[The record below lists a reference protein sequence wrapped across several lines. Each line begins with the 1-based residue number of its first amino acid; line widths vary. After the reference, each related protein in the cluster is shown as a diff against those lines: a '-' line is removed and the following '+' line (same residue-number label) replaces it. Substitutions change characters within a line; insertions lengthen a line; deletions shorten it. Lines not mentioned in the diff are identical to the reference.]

1 MCAHLFPPRDPA
13 PRCSPL
19 SSSSLL
25 LSPPDP
31 TPSTR
36 PTGLWRGTQGPPG
49 ASSAGHLIGRPF
61 FRPGPGS
68 SGGPGR
74 VLPQCAQSSIIA
86 RSQYSN
92 QVSKMVRGSREN
104 GKCATTRP
112 PLMPPPRFVPQC
124 CTFNAQYAMG
134 NTMPMANANAHEP
147 IWWSHDAHAQ
157 SATRAPRP
165 KKKKNSRRTLS
176 HI

>member
-1 MCAHLFPPRDPA
+1 MDRSMCAHLPPPR
-13 PRCSPL
+13 PRAAVLPP
-19 SSSSLL
+19 LL
-25 LSPPDP
+25 LLPPPQSPGSHTLNSSHWALAWDAGSAGCIERRSPDWAAFF
-31 TPSTR
+31 S
-36 PTGLWRGTQGPPG
+36 PG
-49 ASSAGHLIGRPF
+49 AGEQRRP
-61 FRPGPGS
+61 RA
-68 SGGPGR
+68 
-74 VLPQCAQSSIIA
+74 CAAPMCTIINNRALSILKP
-86 RSQYSN
+86 S
-92 QVSKMVRGSREN
+92 VEN